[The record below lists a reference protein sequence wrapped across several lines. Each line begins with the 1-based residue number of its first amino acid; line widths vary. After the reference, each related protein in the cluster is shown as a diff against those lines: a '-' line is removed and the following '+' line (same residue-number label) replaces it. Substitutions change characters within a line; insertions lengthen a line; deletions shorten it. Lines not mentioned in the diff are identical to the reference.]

1 MPSGG
6 ALHPETE
13 GRLPLPFIIFIIR
26 NEESGSMRLLA
37 ESLVAAFISL
47 FILNFLGISLETLT
61 SVTSFFVVLLVI
73 ILIEEKTGI
82 SNKVLIKTMRL
93 GQPILT
99 TAIAFAVLILLSLF
113 FSTVLSKVGT
123 IVNPLVA
130 SLGGLLG
137 IIGLSV
143 VLAIS
148 YRIFYHFMY
157 KGIEV
162 GEVGA
167 QFAKSILK
175 KF

>member
-1 MPSGG
+1 MQ
-6 ALHPETE
+6 L
-13 GRLPLPFIIFIIR
+13 FI
-26 NEESGSMRLLA
+26 
-37 ESLVAAFISL
+37 ESLIAAFISL
-47 FILNFLGISLETLT
+47 FVLNFLGLSLETLT

-82 SNKVLIKTMRL
+82 SNKVLIKTMKL
-93 GQPILT
+93 SQPILT
-99 TAIAFAVLILLSLF
+99 TAISFGVLLILSLF

-123 IVNPLVA
+123 IVTPLMA
-130 SLGGLLG
+130 SAGGLLG
-137 IIGLSV
+137 IIGLSI

-162 GEVGA
+162 GDVGA
-167 QFAKSILK
+167 QFAKNIMK

>member
-1 MPSGG
+1 
-6 ALHPETE
+6 
-13 GRLPLPFIIFIIR
+13 
-26 NEESGSMRLLA
+26 MRLLL

-47 FILNFLGISLETLT
+47 FVLNFLGLSLDTLT

-82 SNKVLIKTMRL
+82 SNKVLIKTMKL
-93 GQPILT
+93 SQPILT
-99 TAIAFAVLILLSLF
+99 TAVSFGVLLILSLF
-113 FSTVLSKVGT
+113 FSTVLAKLGT
-123 IVNPLVA
+123 IVTPLMA
-130 SLGGLLG
+130 SAGGLLG

-148 YRIFYHFMY
+148 YRVFYHFMY

-162 GEVGA
+162 GEVGSQLA
-167 QFAKSILK
+167 RNIMK